1 MRSREELRRRYRPD
15 EIRLLF
21 IGESPPASGRFF
33 YQQDS
38 GLYRAIRDT
47 FRMIDPSITDA
58 NFLAVFQAAGCYLI
72 DLCGR
77 PVDQLDAKQRRAVCV
92 AGEAGLAHTIREFQP
107 PEIVVMVRSI
117 RANVQRACS
126 RAGWDGSVLE
136 LPYPGRWVRHRERFG
151 EGLVPKLRH
160 LL

>member
-1 MRSREELRRRYRPD
+1 MPSREELRHRYRPD
-15 EIRLLF
+15 DLRLLF
-21 IGESPPASGRFF
+21 IGEAPPASGRFF

-47 FRMIDPSITDA
+47 FRVIDPSISDA
-58 NFLAVFQAAGCYLI
+58 NFLTVFQTAGCYLI

-77 PVDQLDAKQRRAVCV
+77 PVDQLDAKQRRAACV
-92 AGEAGLAHTIREFQP
+92 AGEADLAQTIRELQP

-117 RANVQRACS
+117 RVNVQRACS
-126 RAGWDGSVLE
+126 RAGWDRPVLE
-136 LPYPGRWVRHRERFG
+136 LPYPGRWVRHRERF
-151 EGLVPKLRH
+151 EEALVPKLRH

>member
-1 MRSREELRRRYRPD
+1 VQSREELRRLYRPND
-15 EIRLLF
+15 LRLLF
-21 IGESPPASGRFF
+21 IGEAPPASGRFF

-47 FRMIDPSITDA
+47 FRVIDPSITDA

-77 PVDQLDAKQRRAVCV
+77 PVDELEAKQRRAACV
-92 AGEAGLAHTIREFQP
+92 AGETGLAETIRELQP

-117 RANVQRACS
+117 RVNVQRACS

-136 LPYPGRWVRHRERFG
+136 LPYPGRWVRHRERFKQA
-151 EGLVPKLRH
+151 LVPKLHH